1 MDHKLACDAM
11 KEYAETRLH
20 CSVSIKNL
28 SSISLRGF
36 YLRGEN
42 KLVLSDKLNDT
53 QRLSSGLHELSHA
66 ILRHS
71 PDALQKNTA
80 QNEFEADALSV
91 MLQYH
96 AGLELTDVRKQHLAH
111 HYHDLVNNL
120 PKNLTIEKILD
131 HVSETYRNMIEDFD
145 AVMNKYL
152 EQRQEKPKEKEVL
165 QGTKDLNT

>member
-53 QRLSSGLHELSHA
+53 QRLSSGLHELSHGNPA
-66 ILRHS
+66 PFPRRI
-71 PDALQKNTA
+71 T
-80 QNEFEADALSV
+80 
-91 MLQYH
+91 
-96 AGLELTDVRKQHLAH
+96 
-111 HYHDLVNNL
+111 
-120 PKNLTIEKILD
+120 EKHGAKRI
-131 HVSETYRNMIEDFD
+131 
-145 AVMNKYL
+145 
-152 EQRQEKPKEKEVL
+152 
-165 QGTKDLNT
+165 

>member
-53 QRLSSGLHELSHA
+53 QRLSSGLHE
-66 ILRHS
+66 
-71 PDALQKNTA
+71 
-80 QNEFEADALSV
+80 
-91 MLQYH
+91 
-96 AGLELTDVRKQHLAH
+96 
-111 HYHDLVNNL
+111 
-120 PKNLTIEKILD
+120 
-131 HVSETYRNMIEDFD
+131 
-145 AVMNKYL
+145 
-152 EQRQEKPKEKEVL
+152 
-165 QGTKDLNT
+165 

>member
-1 MDHKLACDAM
+1 MFTISRKPTARPNSTLNFIMGAASMDHKLACDAM

-71 PDALQKNTA
+71 PTH
-80 QNEFEADALSV
+80 
-91 MLQYH
+91 Y
-96 AGLELTDVRKQHLAH
+96 RKTRRKT
-111 HYHDLVNNL
+111 NL
-120 PKNLTIEKILD
+120 
-131 HVSETYRNMIEDFD
+131 
-145 AVMNKYL
+145 
-152 EQRQEKPKEKEVL
+152 KP
-165 QGTKDLNT
+165 TH